1 MLIQLAIAAALLI
14 GTVAN
19 AEVSKV
25 WLLGRGNAEA
35 LELARKNISQF
46 DCKDEHVN
54 RCLKIFAATKLFEIE
69 IGGEDFALVIATS
82 QVQHWPGNNSFLV
95 ILLDSELRPVDCDLI
110 GGEQMFATASFRKDE
125 LELMTYCEGRGG
137 GIYTQKVQVAATG
150 LTADEAVYHRDLDL
164 GESVQFTLGPPTNK
178 DAEQGDAGQSR

>member
-1 MLIQLAIAAALLI
+1 MLIQLAIAAGLLI
-14 GTVAN
+14 GTAAN

-46 DCKDEHVN
+46 DSKDEQVN

-69 IGGEDFALVIATS
+69 IGGEDFALVVATS

-110 GGEQMFATASFRKDE
+110 GGEQMFATANFRKDD
-125 LELMTYCEGRGG
+125 LELVTYCEGRGG
-137 GIYTQKVQVAATG
+137 GTYTQKVQVAATG

-164 GESVQFTLGPPTNK
+164 GESVQFTLSPPTKK